1 MGIVEEEL
9 ADFEL
14 STGQRHC
21 VELNMGGAVHLH
33 MGNVRL
39 DMTEAE
45 FRHFVAVVSEARDRL
60 REEKGGSLPGERS
73 VDRTTPVEST
83 AITSPETEAEIQK
96 DAKTASG
103 AQDDD

>member
-9 ADFEL
+9 ADFVL
-14 STGQRHC
+14 STGQRHR
-21 VELNMGGAVHLH
+21 VELNTGGAIHLH

-45 FRHFVAVVSEARDRL
+45 FRHFVAVVGEARDRL
-60 REEKGGSLPGERS
+60 REEKGGSLPGEAATEPPAGEPIADADAA
-73 VDRTTPVEST
+73 VDPDASPVPS
-83 AITSPETEAEIQK
+83 
-96 DAKTASG
+96 